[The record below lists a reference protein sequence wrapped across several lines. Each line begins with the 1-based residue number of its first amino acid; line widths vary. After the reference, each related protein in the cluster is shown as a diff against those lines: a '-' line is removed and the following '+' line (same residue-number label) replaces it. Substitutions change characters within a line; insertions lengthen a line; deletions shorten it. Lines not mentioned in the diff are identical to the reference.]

1 MSAQTSN
8 LTIAKADT
16 GAPSAER
23 ERLLRFRATHPVKS
37 TVVAGASWEHIACGH
52 GAQTLLIL
60 PGLLGIGEML
70 FDHILAFE
78 GEYRVIAPT
87 YPFAVTTVAQLIEG
101 IARILDVEDI
111 DRAHVLGGSYGGMV
125 AQCFVRHYPNRV
137 GKLVLSHTGGP
148 KPERAE
154 KNRKLIAVLRF
165 LPMGMLRAMLRL
177 ATRKSLEDAPE
188 QRAFWEAYSEE
199 MIRRLSKA
207 DLIARYQIAV
217 DFDATSRF
225 TPDDLKNWVG
235 RILILEGDNDP
246 IAEAPAREAL
256 KAFHPQARVHT
267 FRGTGHVTSIAKLD
281 EYVSVIQQFLREGRR
296 KI

>member
-23 ERLLRFRATHPVKS
+23 ERLLRFRTTHPVKS
-37 TVVAGASWEHIACGH
+37 TVVAGANWEYIACGR
-52 GAQTLLIL
+52 GAETLLIL
-60 PGLLGIGEML
+60 PGLLGIGEMS
-70 FDHILAFE
+70 FHHILAFE
-78 GEYRVIAPT
+78 REYRVIAPT
-87 YPFAVTTVAQLIEG
+87 YPFAVTTVAQLMEG
-101 IARILDVEDI
+101 IAGILDVEDI
-111 DRAHVLGGSYGGMV
+111 DWAHVLGGSYGGMV
-125 AQCFVRHYPNRV
+125 AECFVRQYPKKV
-137 GKLVLSHTGGP
+137 GRLILSHTGGP

-154 KNRKLIAVLRF
+154 KNQGFIAILRF
-165 LPMGMLRAMLRL
+165 LPMGVLRAMLRL
-177 ATRKSLEDAPE
+177 ATRKSLEDAPK

-225 TPDDLKNWVG
+225 TPGDLKNWAG

-256 KAFHPQARVHT
+256 TAFHPQARVHT
-267 FRGTGHVTSIAKLD
+267 FHGTGHVASIAKLD
-281 EYVSVIQQFLREGRR
+281 EYVSVIKQFLHED
-296 KI
+296 

>member
-8 LTIAKADT
+8 LTIVKADT
-16 GAPSAER
+16 SAPSAER
-23 ERLLRFRATHPVKS
+23 ERLLRFRTTHPVKS
-37 TVVAGASWEHIACGH
+37 AVVAGASWEYIACGR
-52 GAQTLLIL
+52 GETLLIL
-60 PGLLGIGEML
+60 PGLLGIGEMS

-78 GEYRVIAPT
+78 SEYRVIAPT
-87 YPFAVTTVAQLIEG
+87 YPFAVTTVVQLMEG
-101 IARILDVEDI
+101 IAGILDGEDI
-111 DRAHVLGGSYGGMV
+111 DWAHVLGGSYGGMV
-125 AQCFVRHYPNRV
+125 AQCFVRQYPNRV
-137 GKLVLSHTGGP
+137 GSLILSHTGGP

-154 KNRKLIAVLRF
+154 KNRKLITVLRF

-188 QRAFWEAYSEE
+188 QRVFWEAYSEE

-267 FRGTGHVTSIAKLD
+267 FRGTGHVASIAKLV
-281 EYVSVIQQFLREGRR
+281 ESVSVIKRFLHED
-296 KI
+296 